1 MNKTEFS
8 KHASEYLLSV
18 IATGKSA
25 ATRANYEKSI
35 RLFVENLKPS
45 EQVTHTA
52 ICRWRDKLAE
62 RLRLSTVK
70 QYMLD
75 LSAYLSWLAA
85 MGYIRENMIRT
96 DDLPAVKHNEQIML
110 TKQEI
115 AALLN
120 YSGTVRYEKNP
131 QKNRAIF
138 AVLMTGGLRSDELR
152 SLRVIDLDFEGGKIT
167 VKRGK
172 GGKRRIAPFPE
183 QTRKIVKEYLTG
195 AKLAPTDLVFP
206 GANGQ
211 KLSSVTLNQL
221 VARRTEAIIGKKIH
235 THTLRHCAASLWADI
250 GVPIRDVQLA
260 LGHASV
266 RTTEQI
272 YVHVLNKEQ
281 AASAINQAF
290 KKTVDKTA
298 SSEI

>member
-1 MNKTEFS
+1 MNRTEMQ
-8 KHASEYLLSV
+8 KYASEYLLSV

-25 ATRANYEKSI
+25 ATRTNYEKSI
-35 RLFVENLKPS
+35 RLFAESLKPS
-45 EQVTHTA
+45 ESVTHTA

-75 LSAYLSWLAA
+75 ISAFLSWLVS
-85 MGYIRENMIRT
+85 MGYISDNLIQS
-96 DDLPAVKHNEQIML
+96 DDIPTVKNNEQVML
-110 TKQEI
+110 TEQEI
-115 AALLN
+115 LALLN

-131 QKNRAIF
+131 RKNRAIF

-152 SLRVIDLDFEGGKIT
+152 SLRVADLDFENGKIT

-172 GGKRRIAPFPE
+172 GGKKRVAPFPE
-183 QTRKIVKEYLTG
+183 QTRELAKEYLTG

-281 AASAINQAF
+281 AANKINDAF
-290 KKTVDKTA
+290 QKTVDKTA
-298 SSEI
+298 ENQI